1 MKELIFSIEDIFNN
15 DTPSGCLAQY
25 DTVFYHIPSYQRG
38 YKWSSDKNGGV
49 TVLINDL
56 WSAFN
61 KSKETNKKEYYLQY
75 ITVKPIKTEKGK
87 CLEVIDGQQRLTTLS
102 VMLSVISSSLK
113 QKNIAADKLDYAIRD
128 NFFTEHIYNSSG
140 LEKLIERS
148 WDVLLLE
155 GTEFN
160 KQDIFY
166 IHAAARRCSQTF
178 SSTQFRSGL
187 VDFYQFLLA
196 NVKLIVNS
204 VESHIESEIVFRN
217 LNSNKVPLTEAELI
231 KGLLITKVGRQS
243 ENNNTKNFQEII
255 EVRSNIGRRWD
266 ELSSWAN
273 RPDISSFYF
282 NNHSDAMG
290 QLLKLSALL
299 LEDDTHKLEK
309 GTNSSDLP
317 VFNFFLNREGFN
329 ESFETML
336 EIKNKLDNWFDK
348 TIIYNLLGFSRYH
361 KSSSNNKLSYLVIL
375 LRLKLKSDIKDF
387 LVSKRNKL
395 LNDLS
400 LSKLSYSESSDEIHQ
415 ILLSLNVFIQ
425 GQESIRFDFYN
436 YEKQKW
442 SLEHIFPQSPE
453 GKKNVLGA
461 EDKDAIIDL
470 LGEDITDEVR
480 NVLAKESRTDIEKE
494 AYYKALQEHPA
505 LNSLGNMCLLTGED
519 NSSNGN
525 KFFHEKRQNI
535 LNRIRQGSFVPRHT
549 FDVFSKM
556 FPQASIEHMKVWTI
570 TDIDGNLKHIED
582 SLNLK
587 TK

>member
-1 MKELIFSIEDIFNN
+1 
-15 DTPSGCLAQY
+15 
-25 DTVFYHIPSYQRG
+25 
-38 YKWSSDKNGGV
+38 
-49 TVLINDL
+49 
-56 WSAFN
+56 
-61 KSKETNKKEYYLQY
+61 
-75 ITVKPIKTEKGK
+75 
-87 CLEVIDGQQRLTTLS
+87 
-102 VMLSVISSSLK
+102 MLSVISSSLK

-348 TIIYNLLGFSRYH
+348 TIIYNLL
-361 KSSSNNKLSYLVIL
+361 
-375 LRLKLKSDIKDF
+375 
-387 LVSKRNKL
+387 
-395 LNDLS
+395 
-400 LSKLSYSESSDEIHQ
+400 
-415 ILLSLNVFIQ
+415 
-425 GQESIRFDFYN
+425 
-436 YEKQKW
+436 
-442 SLEHIFPQSPE
+442 
-453 GKKNVLGA
+453 
-461 EDKDAIIDL
+461 
-470 LGEDITDEVR
+470 
-480 NVLAKESRTDIEKE
+480 
-494 AYYKALQEHPA
+494 
-505 LNSLGNMCLLTGED
+505 
-519 NSSNGN
+519 
-525 KFFHEKRQNI
+525 
-535 LNRIRQGSFVPRHT
+535 
-549 FDVFSKM
+549 
-556 FPQASIEHMKVWTI
+556 
-570 TDIDGNLKHIED
+570 
-582 SLNLK
+582 
-587 TK
+587 